1 MAQRLL
7 RPLKKRLV
15 AARRP
20 VVDFQRLLHLLTAL
34 NGAATPAAVRTTS
47 SPQLIPST
55 PRCPR
60 SPTHPGAHHLSPVPP
75 CLLRPLAILIGAVG
89 STGCRCRG
97 ATVGVDEDEGPC
109 TEDATIAE
117 ISSIVMACRVGVD
130 EDAATGGGAGRGRS
144 EDTFVAGGGAGC
156 GCTGTP

>member
-47 SPQLIPST
+47 SPPLIPST

-60 SPTHPGAHHLSPVPP
+60 SPTHPGAHHRSPVPP
-75 CLLRPLAILIGAVG
+75 CLPQPLAILMGAVG
-89 STGCRCRG
+89 
-97 ATVGVDEDEGPC
+97 VGVEEDEEPC